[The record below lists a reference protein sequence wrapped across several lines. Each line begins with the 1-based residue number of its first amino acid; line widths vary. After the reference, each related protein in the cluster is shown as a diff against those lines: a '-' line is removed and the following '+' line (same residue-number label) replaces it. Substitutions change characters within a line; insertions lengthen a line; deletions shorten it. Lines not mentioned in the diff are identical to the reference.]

1 MFFSLRLSPILQGE
15 IERSR
20 TEVAAADSD
29 LHDVGNGLPGG
40 KKEGLGANLFAER
53 SDFGKLLLVELSC
66 FLHLPRRSFR
76 FAPGKVVENQALF
89 AGVHHRP
96 VEKNLV
102 LLGKLE
108 LIAQRL
114 EVFEDL
120 FGYRH
125 RGVVVGDAS
134 GGWDGACLNPFFRE
148 QILAADLWR
157 TFKRFERAC
166 FGEIDVLI
174 DYSSIGDAGLERLQ

>member
-53 SDFGKLLLVELSC
+53 SDFGKLLLVELS
-66 FLHLPRRSFR
+66 FVFSIYHDVLSDLP
-76 FAPGKVVENQALF
+76 PGKVVENQALF

-157 TFKRFERAC
+157 TFKRFECAC
-166 FGEIDVLI
+166 FGEVDVLH
-174 DYSSIGDAGLERLQ
+174 